1 MPLLSHAAGS
11 MEMHRR
17 TSGRQRG
24 VHARGHAGD
33 HRDHRHHGGRLP
45 TPQMFD
51 GVDRMRLG
59 MTARDVEREL
69 QFARLKSVSTNR
81 PMRIRFNCPVA
92 GQFRVV
98 ELIGTPRVPLAADG
112 AANRCDET
120 IYPYRPTGADSQS
133 ADPSEQRRRPAAAPA
148 AGDIHGVSDAGVLA
162 RRQRARGRWRR
173 QSVADADRGG
183 RDDHGEQKRQ
193 DPKHH
198 GERSWQNPASV
209 TIAASRSSRHWWRR
223 PS

>member
-1 MPLLSHAAGS
+1 MSLLSHVPEG
-11 MEMHRR
+11 MQMHRR
-17 TSGRQRG
+17 RATD
-24 VHARGHAGD
+24 AAGFSLVD
-33 HRDHRHHGGRLP
+33 MLATVAIIATLAAVA

-69 QFARLKSVSTNR
+69 QFARMKSVSTNR

-120 IYPYRPTGADSQS
+120 IYPYRPTGADINRLTRPNNDGAVRRLQPQATFTAFPTLEFWPDGSVH
-133 ADPSEQRRRPAAAPA
+133 ADAG
-148 AGDIHGVSDAGVLA
+148 AGDPWPTLTPAGATVTVSRKGKTRNITVNALGKIQL
-162 RRQRARGRWRR
+162 Q
-173 QSVADADRGG
+173 
-183 RDDHGEQKRQ
+183 
-193 DPKHH
+193 
-198 GERSWQNPASV
+198 
-209 TIAASRSSRHWWRR
+209 
-223 PS
+223 

>member
-1 MPLLSHAAGS
+1 MQ
-11 MEMHRR
+11 MHRR
-17 TSGRQRG
+17 RATD
-24 VHARGHAGD
+24 AAGFALVD
-33 HRDHRHHGGRLP
+33 MLATVAIIATLAAVA

-69 QFARLKSVSTNR
+69 QFARMKSVSTNR

-120 IYPYRPTGADSQS
+120 IYPYRPTGADINRLTRPNNDGAVRRLQPLATFTVFPTLEFWPDGSVH
-133 ADPSEQRRRPAAAPA
+133 ADAG
-148 AGDIHGVSDAGVLA
+148 AGDPWPTLTPAGATVTVSRKGKTRNITVNALGKIQL
-162 RRQRARGRWRR
+162 Q
-173 QSVADADRGG
+173 
-183 RDDHGEQKRQ
+183 
-193 DPKHH
+193 
-198 GERSWQNPASV
+198 
-209 TIAASRSSRHWWRR
+209 
-223 PS
+223 